1 MNIFMNKV
9 LLFRIVVS
17 LVVVVGAIFL
27 FFGPASWR
35 GGPKET
41 ELFVVPQQ
49 MGDFDVAGELK
60 KQGFV
65 RNEWITRIILEGS
78 KIESGGYRLS
88 KSMWLWQ
95 VTFIVKSKP
104 SLMWVTITGCQRR
117 EQIGE
122 NLQKALGWD
131 TRKLEEFLTAYKALG
146 EEYIEG
152 VYYPDTYLLPV
163 DETGS
168 QIAKRFI
175 DRFNGQFAPYFQKF
189 QDANIRWVT
198 ALKIA
203 SLIEREAG
211 GASDMKLISGIIWNR
226 LNTGI
231 KLQIDATMQY
241 TKGPSTGASTELS
254 RTSSGLSRSW
264 WGGIDLAEK
273 QNESPYNTY
282 LHAGLP
288 PTPICSPSITSIDAV
303 LNPEETDCLFY
314 LHNKNK
320 QIHCAETY
328 AEHKQNIQE
337 YLTPSY

>member
-1 MNIFMNKV
+1 MNKG
-9 LLFRIVVS
+9 LLLRIIIS
-17 LVVVVGAIFL
+17 AIVVVVAIFV
-27 FFGPASWR
+27 FFGPVSS
-35 GGPKET
+35 KSET

-49 MGDFDVAGELK
+49 AENFDVAGELK

-65 RNEWITRIILEGS
+65 RSEWITRIILEG
-78 KIESGGYRLS
+78 KAIEPGGYRLN

-95 VTFIVKSKP
+95 TAFVMRSKP
-104 SLMWVTITGCQRR
+104 SLIWVTITGCQRR

-122 NLQKALGWD
+122 NLQKILGWD
-131 TRKLEEFLTAYKALG
+131 QTKLDDWNNAYKNM
-146 EEYIEG
+146 EPDYVEG
-152 VYYPDTYLLPV
+152 VYYPDTYLLPI

-175 DRFNGQFAPYFQKF
+175 DKFNEEFAPYFQKF

-226 LNTGI
+226 LNTDM

-241 TKGPSTGASTELS
+241 TKGKKPDG
-254 RTSSGLSRSW
+254 SW

-273 QNESPYNTY
+273 LNESPYNTY

-288 PTPICSPSITSIDAV
+288 PTSICSPSIISIDAV
-303 LNPEETDCLFY
+303 LNPEETDCLYY
-314 LHNKNK
+314 LHDKNK
-320 QIHCAETY
+320 QIHCAKTY
-328 AEHKQNIQE
+328 AGHKQNIQK

>member
-1 MNIFMNKV
+1 M
-9 LLFRIVVS
+9 VVW
-17 LVVVVGAIFL
+17 AIFV
-27 FFGPASWR
+27 FFGPVNS
-35 GGPKET
+35 KNEM

-49 MGDFDVAGELK
+49 TENFDVAGELK

-65 RNEWITRIILEGS
+65 KNEWITRIILEGS
-78 KIESGGYRLS
+78 KVEPGGYRLN

-95 VTFIVKSKP
+95 TTFTMKSKP
-104 SLMWVTITGCQRR
+104 SLAWVTITGCQRR

-122 NLQKALGWD
+122 ILQKVLGWD
-131 TRKLEEFLTAYKALG
+131 QIKLDEWNNAYKSM
-146 EEYIEG
+146 EPDYVEG
-152 VYYPDTYLLPV
+152 VYYPDTYLLPI

-175 DRFNGQFAPYFQKF
+175 DKFNEEFAPYFQKF

-226 LNTGI
+226 LNTDM

-241 TKGPSTGASTELS
+241 TKGKKPDG
-254 RTSSGLSRSW
+254 SW

-273 QNESPYNTY
+273 LNDSPYNTY

-288 PTPICSPSITSIDAV
+288 PTPICSPSITSIEAV
-303 LNPEETDCLFY
+303 LNPEETDCLYY
-314 LHNKNK
+314 LHDKDK
-320 QIHCAETY
+320 QIHCAKTY
-328 AEHKQNIQE
+328 AEHKQNIVK
-337 YLTPSY
+337 YLQ

>member
-1 MNIFMNKV
+1 M
-9 LLFRIVVS
+9 LRIIIS
-17 LVVVVGAIFL
+17 AIVVVGAIFV
-27 FFGPASWR
+27 FFGPTSS
-35 GGPKET
+35 KSET

-49 MGDFDVAGELK
+49 AENFDTAGELK

-65 RNEWITRIILEGS
+65 RNEWIARLILEGA

-95 VTFIVKSKP
+95 VTFTVKNKP
-104 SLMWVTITGCQRR
+104 SLMWITITGCQRR

-131 TRKLEEFLTAYKALG
+131 QTKLDEWNNAYKTL
-146 EEYIEG
+146 ESEYIEG

-163 DETGS
+163 DETGA

-175 DRFNGQFAPYFQKF
+175 DHFNEKFAPYFTKF

-211 GASDMKLISGIIWNR
+211 GPSDMKLISGIIWNR
-226 LNTGI
+226 LNTDM

-241 TKGPSTGASTELS
+241 TKVKKPDG
-254 RTSSGLSRSW
+254 SW
-264 WGGIDLAEK
+264 WGGIDLSEK
-273 QNESPYNTY
+273 NTDSPFNTY
-282 LHAGLP
+282 LYAGLP
-288 PTPICSPSITSIDAV
+288 PTPICSPGVTSIEAV
-303 LNPEETDCLFY
+303 LNPEETDCLYY
-314 LHNKNK
+314 LHDKDK
-320 QIHCAETY
+320 QIHCAKTY
-328 AEHKQNIQE
+328 AQHKENIQL
-337 YLTPSY
+337 YLNAN